1 MLTEYAVL
9 ASVTPI
15 CSAIAMKR
23 LLNTSSS
30 TGSAVVPIACA
41 RCAAS
46 TRSRTMWS
54 RGVSVARQP
63 GSITVVEFGSR
74 ITAGPAIAS
83 PGRRSP
89 RSYTFAAHC
98 RSCV

>member
-23 LLNTSSS
+23 LLKTSSS

-41 RCAAS
+41 RRAAS
-46 TRSRTMWS
+46 TRSSTRWS
-54 RGVSVARQP
+54 RAVSVARQP
-63 GSITVVEFGSR
+63 GSITVVALRSR
-74 ITAGPAIAS
+74 DHGRAVDRVARPQVVAS
-83 PGRRSP
+83 
-89 RSYTFAAHC
+89 
-98 RSCV
+98 

>member
-15 CSAIAMKR
+15 CSAIAMNR

-41 RCAAS
+41 RNAAS
-46 TRSRTMWS
+46 TRSSTRS
-54 RGVSVARQP
+54 PRAVSVARHP
-63 GSITVVEFGSR
+63 GSTTVVAFASR
-74 ITAGPAIAS
+74 MTAGPATASSGTIAS
-83 PGRRSP
+83 RS
-89 RSYTFAAHC
+89 
-98 RSCV
+98 

>member
-30 TGSAVVPIACA
+30 TGSAVVPIACVAA
-41 RCAAS
+41 RGFDALEHEVAA
-46 TRSRTMWS
+46 
-54 RGVSVARQP
+54 
-63 GSITVVEFGSR
+63 
-74 ITAGPAIAS
+74 
-83 PGRRSP
+83 RR
-89 RSYTFAAHC
+89 
-98 RSCV
+98 